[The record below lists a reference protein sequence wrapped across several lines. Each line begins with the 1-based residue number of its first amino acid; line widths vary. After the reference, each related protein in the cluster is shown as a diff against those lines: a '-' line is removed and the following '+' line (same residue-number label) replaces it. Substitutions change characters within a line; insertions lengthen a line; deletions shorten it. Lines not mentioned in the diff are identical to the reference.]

1 MRLEL
6 LYISSDLS
14 GNRCLLFLLLYYR
27 LFSNVLWLCILSLC
41 GSFKILN
48 AGMTFDALYLSAQ
61 VFIF

>member
-14 GNRCLLFLLLYYR
+14 GTRCLLFLLLYYR
-27 LFSNVLWLCILSLC
+27 LFSNILWQCVFSLC

-48 AGMTFDALYLSAQ
+48 AVMTFDALYLST
-61 VFIF
+61 